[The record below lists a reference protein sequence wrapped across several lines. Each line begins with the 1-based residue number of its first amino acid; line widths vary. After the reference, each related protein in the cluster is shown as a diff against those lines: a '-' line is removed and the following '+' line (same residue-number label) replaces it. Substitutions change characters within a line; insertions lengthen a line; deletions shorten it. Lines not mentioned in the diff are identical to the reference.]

1 MFILSDEEEFSTIIN
16 GFKRVCV
23 QANVDL
29 QKYEELINTLLSF
42 VSKKRDK
49 KIQTLKDKFLID

>member
-49 KIQTLKDKFLID
+49 KI